1 MDNQKEDKEYQL
13 TEKGKE
19 LAEQL
24 AKKNAEKDKAQA
36 KIQESLAGEKK
47 LSSTEL
53 KKQLDE
59 VNRQIKQIEDLE
71 NQKKGEWV
79 RTKKDSTEDEE
90 SQSYYKAKQIRKT
103 GFADLMAN
111 KLLEGQGI
119 GESFK
124 KTLSEK
130 TKAKMTGIKESFD
143 PMNIAKKMTGG
154 SKLAPA
160 LIGRI
165 TGRKQK
171 DIEHFAG
178 RATPLGGGAD
188 TATKVGKVDSVSDGM
203 VGILSKIL
211 TLMQKSYDEDKLL
224 SEETKSKEEEI
235 KAEKERKDK
244 AMLDV
249 LKQKKK
255 EENPIEEK
263 IEKETGEGTSGLL
276 SKILDAFGGAK
287 TALTLLATLGGF
299 VMSPIGAA
307 LIGAVVAGTLGK
319 WIWKQIKGDPKSAL
333 EGKGGIGM
341 ATAGLGSE
349 GQLPSYQQEK
359 SEKEQ
364 KKLAD
369 AVNKKG
375 IKVASLQ
382 ELEAKRDLLVSYGK
396 AKSPEVAELNNE
408 IDSRNSQSKQ
418 NSTPSATPTQGS
430 SASPVSGTASPTQG
444 SSASPVSGTASPAQ
458 SSPTSSAAST
468 MTSTGE
474 TASPTDST
482 SNLGSQLAGV
492 TGENL
497 DSKLNE
503 LSGAM
508 QKGLETVTNNIV
520 NKSVNTPASAP
531 IPSVRNSEETFQ
543 RMIWDS
549 TRVV

>member
-36 KIQESLAGEKK
+36 KIQESLASEKK

-430 SASPVSGTASPTQG
+430 SASPVSGTASP
-444 SSASPVSGTASPAQ
+444 AQ